1 MGFWIPKIITFIVP
15 VPVHSPIGMSNGSA
29 VFVQLNLPLHL
40 QRTYVKMPLQ
50 HEYFRFLD
58 RHIYFIVTATPSDI
72 NIIAIENV
80 NPGNIGKL

>member
-1 MGFWIPKIITFIVP
+1 MMHARLQHNVLFGT
-15 VPVHSPIGMSNGSA
+15 MA
-29 VFVQLNLPLHL
+29 QLNLSLRL
-40 QRTYVKMPLQ
+40 QRTYVKIPLQ